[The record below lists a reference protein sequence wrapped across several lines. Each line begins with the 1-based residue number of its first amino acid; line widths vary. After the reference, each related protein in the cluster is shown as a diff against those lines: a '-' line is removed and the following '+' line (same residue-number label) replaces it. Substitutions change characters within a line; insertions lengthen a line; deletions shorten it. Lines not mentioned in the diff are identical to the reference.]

1 MFGNHSYTYI
11 ILSVICLY
19 SKFKISFYDSRAE
32 YKRQVPN
39 AENICLF
46 RLSVRHDRGEA
57 GVSFYCCVQTVLWC
71 LWERAPQKP
80 TGLAVALSL
89 FCYCL
94 FLSNCKQTVV
104 FPSLFIR
111 HGAANLLHLIF
122 INIRFLHVYGKELIL
137 QFDLSNT
144 GRDR

>member
-46 RLSVRHDRGEA
+46 LLSVRHDRGEA
-57 GVSFYCCVQTVLWC
+57 GVSFIVVFRLFYGVYGRGRPKSRMAL
-71 LWERAPQKP
+71 E
-80 TGLAVALSL
+80 VAL
-89 FCYCL
+89 FP
-94 FLSNCKQTVV
+94 FLLSPV
-104 FPSLFIR
+104 F
-111 HGAANLLHLIF
+111 
-122 INIRFLHVYGKELIL
+122 V
-137 QFDLSNT
+137 
-144 GRDR
+144 